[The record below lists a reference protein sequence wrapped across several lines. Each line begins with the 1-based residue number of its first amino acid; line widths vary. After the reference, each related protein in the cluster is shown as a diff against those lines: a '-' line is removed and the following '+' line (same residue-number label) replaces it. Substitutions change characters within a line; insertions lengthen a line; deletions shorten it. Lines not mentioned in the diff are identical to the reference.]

1 MDLAGSPSYV
11 RHVDVQIVPT
21 AEKKKKTKTK
31 TEAAALLA
39 WIQTD
44 DHPSIARLCHLHVQ
58 Q

>member
-21 AEKKKKTKTK
+21 AEKKKTK

-44 DHPSIARLCHLHVQ
+44 DHPSIARLCHLHVPQ
-58 Q
+58 